1 MKFENK
7 ESVNC
12 WFSAGAASAVATKI
26 ALKESKL
33 PVQVLNVFVKEEHP
47 DNQRFLND
55 CEKWFG
61 VPIIRLRD
69 TKHNASIY
77 EVYEREKFIAS
88 SAGAACTARLKRAIY
103 NQHNSPDK
111 IMVIG
116 YTVEEKDRF
125 EQLKEAFPEF
135 LIWAPLIEHELSK
148 EDCLAMVKRAK
159 IELPVMY
166 KMGYQNN
173 NCIGCCKGGMGY
185 WNKIRQDFPEV
196 FDRMVA
202 MQEKLILTKKYVGRP
217 IKIGHRNLCY
227 FWKAE
232 EGWDGSLKD
241 LPIGRGN
248 YPTEK
253 SISCSIMCEISES
266 KLNTE
271 LPVITVYR
279 KRPESK

>member
-1 MKFENK
+1 MKFEGK

-26 ALKESKL
+26 ALKESKI
-33 PVQVLNVFVKEEHP
+33 PVEVLNVFVKEEHP

-61 VPIIRLRD
+61 VPITRLAD
-69 TKHNASIY
+69 TKYNASIY
-77 EVYEREKFIAS
+77 EVYEREKFIVS

-103 NQHNSPDK
+103 NRHNSTEK
-111 IMVIG
+111 IIVIG

-125 EQLKEAFPEF
+125 EKLKEAFPEF

-148 EDCLAMVKRAK
+148 EDCLAMIKRAK

-185 WNKIRQDFPEV
+185 WNKIRNDFPEV
-196 FDRMVA
+196 FNKMVEI
-202 MQEKLILTKKYVGRP
+202 QEKIQLNSVGKRVLTIGKRVGA
-217 IKIGHRNLCY
+217 Y

-232 EGWDGSLKD
+232 KGWNGSLKD
-241 LPIGRGN
+241 LPPDRGN

-266 KLNTE
+266 MLNTE